1 MRGTAKD
8 VRVIYIAGMSHSG
21 STVLNLMLNAHPEIF
36 AVGELIDLNRGAGG
50 NSHPPCPCGAP
61 SLLECEFWS
70 RVNDWTQQE
79 QGLALSELDVLNDRK
94 LDDRSAP
101 NAVVFRAISKISGKK
116 FIVNSSKR
124 PARLA
129 YLMQLKGL
137 DVFPIHL
144 IREPN
149 GQISSL
155 SRKNGGFV
163 QHICDYVHIHERIH
177 RIVRSS
183 SHSVVSYEGLVRDPM
198 GTLSSILEPLG
209 LQFDQAQLSWAEQ
222 RQHTIAGNKLR
233 WQPNDLI
240 LDERWKESLTPTQ
253 QFIIGLG
260 TAYTRRW
267 LTSFSSQGGH

>member
-1 MRGTAKD
+1 M
-8 VRVIYIAGMSHSG
+8 RVIYIAGMSHSG
-21 STVLNLMLNAHPEIF
+21 STLLNLMLNAHPAIF
-36 AVGELIDLNRGAGG
+36 AVGELIDLNRVTRG
-50 NSHPPCPCGAP
+50 SSYPPCPCGAP
-61 SLLECEFWS
+61 SLQECEFWS

-79 QGLALSELDVLNDRK
+79 AGMPLSDLDVLNDCK
-94 LDDRSAP
+94 LDQRCDP
-101 NAVVFRAISKISGKK
+101 NALVFRAISKVSGKK
-116 FIVNSSKR
+116 FIVDSSKR

-129 YLMQLKGL
+129 YLMQLKRL
-137 DVFPIHL
+137 DIFPIHL

-149 GQISSL
+149 GQICSL

-163 QHICDYVHIHERIH
+163 QHICDYVRIHERIH
-177 RIVRSS
+177 RIVRSVP
-183 SHSVVSYEGLVRDPM
+183 HVVVYYEDLVRDPT

-260 TAYTRRW
+260 TAYSRRR
-267 LTSFSSQGGH
+267 LASFSSQPHHA